1 MDDTRSS
8 ATMVAAVSR
17 IGTTVDG
24 KYKLRSLL
32 GVGGMGIV
40 YEAEHLYL
48 GRNVALKIIHPK
60 YADTHD
66 AVARFLN
73 EARAA
78 GTIGHRAIVQVLDAG
93 FVDGTTP
100 YLVMEKLEG
109 ETLAE
114 RITRR
119 GGLRV
124 AQAAMVLREL
134 MRGLGAAHA
143 KDIVHCD
150 LKPPNVLLVGR
161 KIDVGAVKILDFGIS
176 RISKQPQSKPG
187 DVVMG
192 TPLYMSPEQVKGAA
206 VTASTDLFAAGVVTF
221 EALTGR
227 PPFDGGGGKVEV
239 FVRIL
244 RDPPPPIVG
253 AREQVPA
260 DLAALVMSLLAKAP
274 EDRPTSAGD
283 VVRTL
288 DAMGIVPGV
297 GPGIATD
304 VKR

>member
-1 MDDTRSS
+1 MDGTRSS

-17 IGTTVDG
+17 VGTTVDG

-48 GRNVALKIIHPK
+48 GRSVAVKIIHPR

-78 GTIGHRAIVQVLDAG
+78 GSIGHRAIVQVMDAG
-93 FVDGTTP
+93 FVDGATP
-100 YLVMEKLEG
+100 YLVMERLDG
-109 ETLAE
+109 ETLAD
-114 RITRR
+114 RVTRR
-119 GGLRV
+119 NGLRV

-143 KDIVHCD
+143 KGIVHCD

-161 KIDVGAVKILDFGIS
+161 KIDVGTVKILDFGIS
-176 RISKQPQSKPG
+176 RISKQAPAKPG
-187 DVVMG
+187 ELVMG
-192 TPLYMSPEQVKGAA
+192 TPLYMSPEQVKGGV
-206 VTASTDLFAAGVVTF
+206 VTAAADLFAAGVVTF

-227 PPFDGGGGKVEV
+227 PPFDGGGKVEV
-239 FVRIL
+239 FVHIL
-244 RDPPPPIVG
+244 RDPPPPLVG
-253 AREQVPA
+253 KREPVPDDFA
-260 DLAALVMSLLAKAP
+260 QLVLSLLAKAP
-274 EDRPTSAGD
+274 EDRPESAND
-283 VVRTL
+283 VVRAL

-297 GPGIATD
+297 GPGMSTA

>member
-1 MDDTRSS
+1 
-8 ATMVAAVSR
+8 MVAAASR

-40 YEAEHLYL
+40 YEAEHLFL
-48 GRNVALKIIHPK
+48 GRSVALKIIHPR

-66 AVARFLN
+66 AVSRFLN

-78 GTIGHRAIVQVLDAG
+78 GTIGHRAIVQVMDAG

-109 ETLAE
+109 ETLAD
-114 RITRR
+114 RILRR
-119 GGLRV
+119 NGLRV
-124 AQAAMVLREL
+124 VQAAMVLREL

-143 KDIVHCD
+143 KGIVHCD

-161 KIDVGAVKILDFGIS
+161 KIDVGTVKILDFGIS
-176 RISKQPQSKPG
+176 RITKQPKAKAAEL
-187 DVVMG
+187 VMG
-192 TPLYMSPEQVKGAA
+192 TPLYMSPEQVKGAE
-206 VTASTDLFAAGVVTF
+206 VTASTDLFGAGVVTY

-227 PPFDGGGGKVEV
+227 PPFDGGGKVEV
-239 FVRIL
+239 FVHIL
-244 RDPPPPIVG
+244 RDPPPPLVG
-253 AREQVPA
+253 RREHVPDDFA
-260 DLAALVMSLLAKAP
+260 ELVLSLMAKSP
-274 EDRPTSAGD
+274 DDRPASAND
-283 VVRTL
+283 VVRAI
-288 DAMGIVPGV
+288 DAMGIVPGA
-297 GPGIATD
+297 GPGLSTS